1 VNQNFTTQI
10 LAMSSDFTS
19 QIMQPN
25 NDFITMVNQSVLIS
39 EVAGLAP
46 RFNGKLG

>member
-1 VNQNFTTQI
+1 
-10 LAMSSDFTS
+10 MSSDFAG

-25 NDFITMVNQSVLIS
+25 SDFITMVNQSVLIS
-39 EVAGLAP
+39 EVTGLSP